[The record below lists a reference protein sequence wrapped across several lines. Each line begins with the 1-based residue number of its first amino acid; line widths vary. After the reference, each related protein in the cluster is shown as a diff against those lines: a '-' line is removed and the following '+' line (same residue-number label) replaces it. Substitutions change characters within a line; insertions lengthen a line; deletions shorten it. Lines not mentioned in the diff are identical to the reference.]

1 MLPGYKKTA
10 YTAPQ
15 LHSLKFR
22 LGNERKMAL
31 SIVSPLAS
39 QLRIDLQSG
48 SGSATTLA
56 RSAQPVFSFVPEGE
70 DAVPPRA
77 SAMSAYRLRVLE
89 AATKALVWDSGQV
102 ASKNATAIEC
112 GKKLL
117 MGTYSLSATWWDAS
131 GNPSPAAY
139 ASFDVGP
146 LTEADWAGTAWY
158 GGGGQRELRFQ
169 LPPLGNGSLARLFVA
184 APGGFVVSV
193 NGTPVGDEI
202 GISAWTEFSVR
213 VMYEARALD
222 GLLSASESNE
232 VTVAMGCGFYCGKG
246 TAGPVA
252 RLLLTTIDTDGTVR
266 RLGGEALSLEGRAG
280 RTVSDS
286 PFGGTKT
293 DWRVTPD
300 EGWTAAKVAGVLGE
314 LGGLAPLAMS
324 AAESRPAPQV
334 KSVTPLGDD
343 TWLFELPV
351 NLVGSVLVTAGA
363 FSGPGTLTVHHCE
376 VLNASAAQPECAGH
390 PATIAVHIALR
401 FHPPPHIPSHNPPP
415 HHGSHSTSSTSRS
428 ASRPP
433 PGFSS
438 HTLAAAHS
446 RAQVCRARRSRCAE
460 LSTGH
465 TPPARWAGNATVAPA
480 LHMARLSVCICAR
493 VGRRNLLGRAG
504 RHPCSLDD
512 RRVAPRCEHRLCLGR
527 WR

>member
-1 MLPGYKKTA
+1 
-10 YTAPQ
+10 
-15 LHSLKFR
+15 
-22 LGNERKMAL
+22 MAL

-112 GKKLL
+112 GKKLV

-222 GLLSASESNE
+222 GLLRASESNE

-314 LGGLAPLAMS
+314 MGGLAPLAMS

-446 RAQVCRARRSRCAE
+446 HAQVCRARRSRCAE